1 MEFTRWTERYSV
13 GDPLM
18 DAYHHIFFKTLEDF
32 ARELAELAP
41 AAVEER
47 IAFLLNYAAMHF
59 DSEEQLMREV
69 AFPELEAHRELHRT
83 FKERLKR
90 ACRTA
95 TSPSPP
101 ARPAQELLEL
111 SEAWLREHIL
121 GEDMKYKPYPQALT
135 GPAARLAFRGQLTL
149 GTKESPVPRSTRSGP
164 GRSPSTTASAAEPW
178 GQEDGQREA
187 EAAPGARL
195 RKAQGPGRCPSG
207 AGRAASLSAP
217 ASRAR
222 GQSGASQPSR

>member
-47 IAFLLNYAAMHF
+47 IAFLLNYAGMHF

-69 AFPELEAHRELHRT
+69 AYPELEAHQELHRT
-83 FKERLKR
+83 FKERLKVLQDR
-90 ACRTA
+90 YLAL
-95 TSPSPP
+95 PSSGT
-101 ARPAQELLEL
+101 AQELLAL

-121 GEDMKYKPYPQALT
+121 GEDMKYKPFLK
-135 GPAARLAFRGQLTL
+135 R
-149 GTKESPVPRSTRSGP
+149 
-164 GRSPSTTASAAEPW
+164 
-178 GQEDGQREA
+178 
-187 EAAPGARL
+187 
-195 RKAQGPGRCPSG
+195 
-207 AGRAASLSAP
+207 
-217 ASRAR
+217 
-222 GQSGASQPSR
+222 